1 MEEEEGQ
8 RGIRVGGLGGHTQ
21 HSWVSGAIL
30 APGAI
35 QWGRSLLPFAM
46 YCREGLTL
54 ISMLTSLGSRTF
66 HSQKSTNTKSK
77 CIFKHWPG
85 PRTAGTQPISNSWAT
100 GLIWESSR
108 LCFLDPVLLPP
119 SSGKLD
125 LPTST
130 LECPFTTGK
139 GGRVGFLE
147 GRR

>member
-21 HSWVSGAIL
+21 HSWVSGAVL

-46 YCREGLTL
+46 YYREGLTL

-85 PRTAGTQPISNSWAT
+85 PRTAGTQPTSNSWAT

-108 LCFLDPVLLPP
+108 LCFLTQCSFPHPLGSSIFPLPHWNALLPR
-119 SSGKLD
+119 
-125 LPTST
+125 
-130 LECPFTTGK
+130 E
-139 GGRVGFLE
+139 RVGEWVF
-147 GRR
+147 